1 MYYPLALAS
10 LQVNQEGSNVVTSSP
25 LIREPKSYFGH
36 GVAAAFH
43 PRNEALAEQFNEAL
57 REIKEDGTYDELMNK
72 YVDYD
77 IKI

>member
-1 MYYPLALAS
+1 M
-10 LQVNQEGSNVVTSSP
+10 
-25 LIREPKSYFGH
+25 REPKSYFGH

-57 REIKEDGTYDELMNK
+57 REIKQDGTYDELMHK
-72 YVDYD
+72 YVDYN